1 MGTMFMAL
9 VLFGSSALG
18 VAISLALV
26 TKYALDREPGS
37 GEQPADPSGRAGGVM
52 GVAAGAAGDGVRQGG

>member
-1 MGTMFMAL
+1 MGTMSMAL

-26 TKYALDREPGS
+26 TKYALDREPSS
-37 GEQPADPSGRAGGVM
+37 GE
-52 GVAAGAAGDGVRQGG
+52 